1 MDGSIVM
8 TTIVEILAARIAQSR
23 YEQISGPAL
32 LQAKMGLLDTLGVGI
47 AGSREPAAVIAGR
60 VLSGCTGPATVWGTG
75 RRLPPLEAA
84 YVNGIAANVLD
95 FDDCTD
101 NLGGHPSSP
110 VLPAVLALA
119 QQYGASG
126 RQILLAYVV
135 GFEVETQLGR
145 GVNFHH
151 YEKGWHATS
160 TLGVFA
166 AGAACAKL
174 LDLDVP
180 RIAHTLS
187 LCASLASGI
196 KANLGAM
203 AKPMHIG
210 QSARNG
216 LLAAL
221 LAKDGFSGQP
231 DAFEHPHGFLNV
243 YNGPGS
249 YDIARIVEKW
259 GTPWD
264 IEFPGIAIKQYP
276 CCLSTQS
283 VIDLA
288 LQLMSRHGIDAARVH
303 SVEARISA
311 RRLAHTDRP
320 RPEGPLEAKLSI
332 QYVLARAI
340 LDGGVRLEHFSEE
353 NWREDRIAGFMT
365 RIDVAAFSEDAGE
378 PDMGAH
384 LTLKLEDGKTVS
396 GRIDR
401 PDGHTPG
408 VPLNAE
414 KLKQKFNHCVNGI
427 LGERR
432 TEHLFEAVQAI
443 DTAPDADAIAALLSD
458 RAT

>member
-1 MDGSIVM
+1 M
-8 TTIVEILAARIAQSR
+8 TTIAEILAARIAQSR
-23 YEQISGPAL
+23 YEQISDAAL
-32 LQAKMGLLDTLGVGI
+32 LQANAGLLDTLGVGI
-47 AGSREPAAVIAGR
+47 AGSREPAAVIAGKA
-60 VLSGCTGPATVWGTG
+60 LSNYAGSATVWGCDQ
-75 RRLPPLEAA
+75 RLPPLEAA
-84 YVNGIAANVLD
+84 FVNGVAANVLD

-119 QQYGASG
+119 QERGASG
-126 RQILLAYVV
+126 RQMLLAYVV

-174 LDLDVP
+174 LDLDAA

-187 LCASLASGI
+187 LCASLSSGI

-210 QSARNG
+210 QSSRNG

-221 LAKDGFSGQP
+221 LAADGFSGQP
-231 DAFEHPHGFLNV
+231 DAFEHPHGFLDV
-243 YNGPGS
+243 YNGPGQ

-283 VIDLA
+283 AVDLA
-288 LQLMSRHGIDAARVH
+288 LQLADRHGIDASRIR

-320 RPEGPLEAKLSI
+320 GPKSALEAKLSI
-332 QYVLARAI
+332 QYVLARAL

-353 NWREDRIAGFMT
+353 IWREGRIAEFMT
-365 RIDVAAFSEDAGE
+365 RIDVAALPEEAVQS
-378 PDMGAH
+378 DMGAH
-384 LTLKLEDGKTVS
+384 LTLKLEDGDTVS
-396 GRIDR
+396 GRIER
-401 PDGHTPG
+401 PVGHTPG
-408 VPLNAE
+408 VLLDAE
-414 KLKQKFNHCVNGI
+414 RLKQKFHHCVDSV
-427 LGERR
+427 LGERQAER
-432 TEHLFEAVQAI
+432 LFNAVHAI
-443 DTAPDADAIAALLSD
+443 DTATDLNVIASLLSR
-458 RAT
+458 RAP